1 VLPIGRPG
9 PLHWAGL
16 AGLVAMWGSSY
27 LAMEIA
33 LTAFSPL
40 AITTWRI
47 VLAAATLWTV
57 MRLAGLRLPA
67 DRGSWAFFVLLSVI
81 GNCLP
86 FFLISWG
93 QQSVPS
99 GLAGIAMAVTPLAV
113 ILLAHFL
120 LPDEPLTPGRI
131 AGFLAGFAGVALLV
145 GPEFLLGGRSGDGSL
160 IGLLSVLGGALCY
173 ATTAVITR
181 LGPSH
186 HPLVM
191 STAVTIA
198 GSLILLPLYFA
209 LDGGGLQDL
218 ALPPGPLA
226 AVAALGILSTGF
238 AAVIFFFLVTQAGAG
253 FMTMQSF
260 LVPPWAVIT
269 GALVLDERLQPEAYA
284 AMVLIL
290 AGLGIARRFDRAGRP
305 AAG

>member
-1 VLPIGRPG
+1 MLPIGRPG
-9 PLHWAGL
+9 PLHWLGL

-33 LTAFSPL
+33 LRAFSPL
-40 AITTWRI
+40 AITAARI
-47 VLAAATLWTV
+47 VLAAATLWSV
-57 MRLAGLRLPA
+57 MRLAGLRLPT
-67 DRGSWAFFVLLSVI
+67 DRGSWAFFVVLSVV

-120 LPDEPLTPGRI
+120 LPDEPLTAGRI
-131 AGFLAGFAGVALLV
+131 AGFLAGFLGVALLV
-145 GPEFLLGGRSGDGSL
+145 GPGFLLGERAGGSL
-160 IGLLSVLGGALCY
+160 TGLLAVLGGALCY

-191 STAVTIA
+191 STAVTLA
-198 GSLILLPLYFA
+198 GSLILVPLYFA
-209 LDGGGLQDL
+209 LDGGVLREF
-218 ALPPGPLA
+218 ALPVGPLA
-226 AVAALGILSTGF
+226 AVAALGMLSTGF
-238 AAVIFFFLVTQAGAG
+238 AAVIFFFLVTQVGAG

-260 LVPPWAVIT
+260 LVPPWAVVT
-269 GALVLDERLQPEAYA
+269 GALVLDERLHPGAYA
-284 AMVLIL
+284 AMILIL
-290 AGLGIARRFDRAGRP
+290 AGLAIAQRFDRTGR
-305 AAG
+305 GVSG

>member
-1 VLPIGRPG
+1 MPPVGRPG

-33 LTAFSPL
+33 LRAFSPL
-40 AITTWRI
+40 AITTARI
-47 VLAAATLWTV
+47 VLAAVTLWSA
-57 MRLAGLRLPA
+57 MRLVGLRLPV
-67 DRGSWAFFVLLSVI
+67 DRGSWAFFFVLSVV

-120 LPDEPLTPGRI
+120 LPDEPLTVGRI

-145 GPEFLLGGRSGDGSL
+145 GPEFLLGGRTGGSL
-160 IGLLSVLGGALCY
+160 TGLLAVLGGALCY

-191 STAVTIA
+191 STAVTLA
-198 GSLILLPLYFA
+198 GSLILVPTYFA
-209 LDGGGLQDL
+209 LDGSVLREF
-218 ALPPGPLA
+218 AVPAGPLA
-226 AVAALGILSTGF
+226 AVAVLGMLSTGF

-260 LVPPWAVIT
+260 LVPPWAVVT
-269 GALVLDERLQPEAYA
+269 GALVLDERLRPGAYA
-284 AMVLIL
+284 AMILIL
-290 AGLGIARRFDRAGRP
+290 AGLAIAQRFDRTGRGAG
-305 AAG
+305 G

>member
-1 VLPIGRPG
+1 MPPLGRPG

-40 AITTWRI
+40 AITTARI
-47 VLAAATLWTV
+47 VLAAATLWSV
-57 MRLAGLRLPA
+57 MRLAGLRLPV
-67 DRGSWAFFVLLSVI
+67 DRGSWAFFFLLSVV

-93 QQSVPS
+93 QQTVPS

-131 AGFLAGFAGVALLV
+131 AGFIAGFVGVALLV
-145 GPEFLLGGRSGDGSL
+145 GPEFLLGGRAADGSL
-160 IGLLSVLGGALCY
+160 IGLLAVLGGALCY

-181 LGPSH
+181 LGPAH

-198 GSLILLPLYFA
+198 GSLILVPLYFA
-209 LDGGGLQDL
+209 VDGGVLREF
-218 ALPPGPLA
+218 ALPVAPLV
-226 AVAALGILSTGF
+226 AVAALGMLSTGF

-260 LVPPWAVIT
+260 LVPPWAVIA
-269 GALVLDERLQPEAYA
+269 GALVLDERLRPGAYA
-284 AMVLIL
+284 AMILIL
-290 AGLGIARRFDRAGRP
+290 AGLGIAQRFDRTGRRTAG
-305 AAG
+305 

>member
-1 VLPIGRPG
+1 MPPVGRPG

-33 LTAFSPL
+33 LRAFSPL
-40 AITTWRI
+40 AITTARI
-47 VLAAATLWTV
+47 VLAAATLWSA

-67 DRGSWAFFVLLSVI
+67 DRGSWAFFFVLSVV

-120 LPDEPLTPGRI
+120 LPDEPLTAGRI
-131 AGFLAGFAGVALLV
+131 AGFLAGFVGVALLV
-145 GPEFLLGGRSGDGSL
+145 GPEFLLGERAAGSL
-160 IGLLSVLGGALCY
+160 TGLLAVLGGALCY

-181 LGPSH
+181 LGPAH

-191 STAVTIA
+191 STAVTLA
-198 GSLILLPLYFA
+198 GSLILLPTYFA
-209 LDGGGLQDL
+209 LDGGVLREF
-218 ALPPGPLA
+218 ALPAGPLA
-226 AVAALGILSTGF
+226 AVVVLGMLSTGF

-269 GALVLDERLQPEAYA
+269 GALVLDERLRPGAYA
-284 AMVLIL
+284 AMILIL
-290 AGLGIARRFDRAGRP
+290 AGLAIAQRFDRTGRG
-305 AAG
+305 ASG

>member
-1 VLPIGRPG
+1 
-9 PLHWAGL
+9 
-16 AGLVAMWGSSY
+16 MWGSSY

-33 LTAFSPL
+33 LRAFSPL
-40 AITTWRI
+40 AITTARI
-47 VLAAATLWTV
+47 VLAAATLWSA

-67 DRGSWAFFVLLSVI
+67 DRGSWAFFFVLSVV

-120 LPDEPLTPGRI
+120 LPDEPLTAGRI
-131 AGFLAGFAGVALLV
+131 AGFLAGFVGVALLV
-145 GPEFLLGGRSGDGSL
+145 GPEFLLGERSAGSL
-160 IGLLSVLGGALCY
+160 TGLLAVLGGALCY

-181 LGPSH
+181 LGPAH

-191 STAVTIA
+191 STAVTLA
-198 GSLILLPLYFA
+198 GSLILLPAYFA
-209 LDGGGLQDL
+209 LDGGVLREF
-218 ALPPGPLA
+218 ALPAGPLA
-226 AVAALGILSTGF
+226 AVVVLGMLSTGF

-269 GALVLDERLQPEAYA
+269 GALVLDERLRPGAYA
-284 AMVLIL
+284 AMILIL
-290 AGLGIARRFDRAGRP
+290 AGLAIAQRFDRTGRGAG
-305 AAG
+305 G